1 MLITLA
7 QWNDRWEGTESI
19 KIFSKNNYLPIE
31 NVAVCSITGEQQQLD
46 DILISEGKSG
56 CSDLL
61 SIREI
66 VKNRKKVAQ

>member
-1 MLITLA
+1 V
-7 QWNDRWEGTESI
+7 R
-19 KIFSKNNYLPIE
+19 
-31 NVAVCSITGEQQQLD
+31 SITGKQQQLD